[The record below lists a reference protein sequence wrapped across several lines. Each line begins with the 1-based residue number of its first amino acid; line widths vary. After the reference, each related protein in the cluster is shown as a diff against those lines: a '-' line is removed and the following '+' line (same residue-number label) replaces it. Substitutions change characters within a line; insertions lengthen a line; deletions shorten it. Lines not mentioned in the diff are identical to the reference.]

1 MTADPGV
8 FDAAA
13 VASLTGH
20 PDDAA
25 FAVVFV
31 TCFRDRLPERVRR
44 IRSVLLGDDPGDDL
58 GEALD
63 AVLSLKASAA
73 MVGAGELCELA
84 GRLEARLR
92 QGEWRAAAVL
102 AADPLPD
109 AADRATRALTAY
121 LDYSASSI
129 R

>member
-1 MTADPGV
+1 MMTETPTV

-31 TCFRDRLPERVRR
+31 TRYRRLLAERVRR
-44 IRSVLLGDDPGDDL
+44 IAVAVGADDLLDEPGD
-58 GEALD
+58 ALD
-63 AVLSLKASAA
+63 AVLSLKVSSST
-73 MVGAGELCELA
+73 VGTHELA
-84 GRLEARLR
+84 ELARRIETHVRAGDRPAALAVADLLH
-92 QGEWRAAAVL
+92 AAAE
-102 AADPLPD
+102 
-109 AADRATRALTAY
+109 RAHHALGSF
-121 LDYSASSI
+121 LGGISGAS